1 MGLGVK
7 LTGAPDEAAARRDR
21 LPFPLRTI
29 HVCIFFLSF
38 SFKFTTPQIAQS
50 STAVAIL
57 TLSILSQMARLDSA
71 TDPRFWTL
79 FDDAGGKKCPNP
91 LCDRR
96 LSTLEAYKDHLRR
109 CGRKHKRKMG
119 GQMQSASSSN
129 DKGVVIPAGTALVI
143 EQQSFY
149 NDAVAREAVSKY
161 VQSELPSVS

>member
-38 SFKFTTPQIAQS
+38 SFKFTIPQIAQS
-50 STAVAIL
+50 STAVAVL

-79 FDDAGGKKCPNP
+79 FDDAGGKELDISSRFRVGEK
-91 LCDRR
+91 LADDIWSAMKIIDRG
-96 LSTLEAYKDHLRR
+96 H
-109 CGRKHKRKMG
+109 
-119 GQMQSASSSN
+119 
-129 DKGVVIPAGTALVI
+129 P
-143 EQQSFY
+143 
-149 NDAVAREAVSKY
+149 
-161 VQSELPSVS
+161 